1 MEARGLM
8 PEIFMGL
15 SPASW
20 LLLALIGICVG
31 TMHTLGGLAGG
42 VMLSI
47 LLTPLIGVEQVV
59 PVVSV
64 ALLFGGLSRLWVFR
78 HSIEW
83 RVFRSIMITGAPG
96 IVAGSAI
103 FSFLPPRAIAATLG
117 IFLLVTTFGRR
128 AVSGQRFKIGPG
140 GFAILGSV
148 FGVVSGMTVG
158 GGMLLVP
165 FLLGAGLTGERF
177 VAIVAAVGFTMSLV
191 KVASFGSLSL
201 LGAQTIFIG
210 SVTGLCVI
218 PGTYV
223 GHWIIRNTPLR
234 IHTTIVETIV
244 VIGALFFLWSAFAPA

>member
-1 MEARGLM
+1 MG
-8 PEIFMGL
+8 PGIFMGL
-15 SPASW
+15 GPSSW
-20 LLLALIGICVG
+20 LLLALIGIIVG

-47 LLTPLIGVEQVV
+47 LLAPMLGVEQVV

-64 ALLFGGLSRLWVFR
+64 ALLYGGLSRLFVFR
-78 HSIEW
+78 HSIDW
-83 RVFRSIMITGAPG
+83 RIYRWLMIAAAPG

-103 FSFLPPRAIAATLG
+103 FSFLPPRAISGTLG
-117 IFLLVTTFGRR
+117 VFLLVTTIARRTLRGAHFEIGRT
-128 AVSGQRFKIGPG
+128 
-140 GFAILGSV
+140 GFAVLGSI

-177 VAIVAAVGFTMSLV
+177 VAIVGAIGFTMSV
-191 KVASFGSLSL
+191 IKVASFGSFSL
-201 LGAQTIFIG
+201 LGLKTVVIG
-210 SVTGLCVI
+210 SVTGLCVV

-234 IHTTIVETIV
+234 IHTAIVETIV
-244 VIGALFFLWSAFAPA
+244 VLGALFFLWSAFAPGTFAV